1 MCPDLLTHC
10 LHRVSGS
17 RNHNKRSRR
26 KPTNPGA
33 GFRDEPGA
41 GAEQLSAD
49 CEGHTAG
56 SGLFDRPCVAS
67 SRAPAHLLQPNK
79 ERFPSPRSSAVR
91 ARTSTQHRGRK
102 RRLGGGHRAAEKHT
116 GTQSS
121 HLKSTDRAAVPGGE
135 QGRLE
140 CDTVRLALRLRKLSR
155 DERDKQKRSAT
166 RGPTWSLLRGSASS
180 RRRAAQLFGTW
191 TEFAAAPE
199 NGFFQHRQRTAHF
212 GSRDFILSPC
222 SRGEEGVQTQ
232 SPQAPRT
239 LSTVFVP
246 HTPSPALLVLIF
258 HLVINLCQSAAAR
271 PARPRPA
278 ALTEFLWM
286 TEGERPY
293 RPRVPGPETHG
304 WPTSSGRCY

>member
-1 MCPDLLTHC
+1 MSAYCWRLQVIPHIVPGSPHTLSAPRQRLAKPQQTEPDET
-10 LHRVSGS
+10 
-17 RNHNKRSRR
+17 
-26 KPTNPGA
+26 PPNPGA

-140 CDTVRLALRLRKLSR
+140 CDTVRLALRLRKLRR

-212 GSRDFILSPC
+212 GSRDFILSPR
-222 SRGEEGVQTQ
+222 SRGEEGVQSQ

-246 HTPSPALLVLIF
+246 HTPSPALLVLIS

-271 PARPRPA
+271 PARPRPP
-278 ALTEFLWM
+278 LL
-286 TEGERPY
+286 
-293 RPRVPGPETHG
+293 
-304 WPTSSGRCY
+304 

>member
-10 LHRVSGS
+10 LHRFSGS

-140 CDTVRLALRLRKLSR
+140 CDTVRLRA
-155 DERDKQKRSAT
+155 SA
-166 RGPTWSLLRGSASS
+166 
-180 RRRAAQLFGTW
+180 
-191 TEFAAAPE
+191 
-199 NGFFQHRQRTAHF
+199 N
-212 GSRDFILSPC
+212 
-222 SRGEEGVQTQ
+222 
-232 SPQAPRT
+232 
-239 LSTVFVP
+239 
-246 HTPSPALLVLIF
+246 
-258 HLVINLCQSAAAR
+258 
-271 PARPRPA
+271 
-278 ALTEFLWM
+278 
-286 TEGERPY
+286 
-293 RPRVPGPETHG
+293 
-304 WPTSSGRCY
+304 